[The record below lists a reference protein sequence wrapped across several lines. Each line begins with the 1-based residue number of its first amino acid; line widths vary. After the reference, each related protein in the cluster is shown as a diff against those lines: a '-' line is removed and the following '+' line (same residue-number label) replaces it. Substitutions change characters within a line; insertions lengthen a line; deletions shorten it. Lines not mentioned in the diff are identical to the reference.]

1 MNHTG
6 RKCSKASMLY
16 NTLEFFFVPGI
27 EAFNLLFNLL
37 TLNEP
42 KAVMDCID
50 SFKLQAMTA
59 FNKKLVR
66 MFHGSRGAG
75 GWQPRPI
82 KEGFYAFVFS
92 QMTND

>member
-66 MFHGSRGAG
+66 MFHGSRGA
-75 GWQPRPI
+75 
-82 KEGFYAFVFS
+82 VFS
-92 QMTND
+92 KRAPLASGGNNEISF